1 MAIQIR
7 NLTMV
12 CSSCMKDQ
20 DEIAWFD
27 SGKNEWFD
35 GAMYCKPCW
44 RKFFLMLPEEKRKE
58 WKWK

>member
-1 MAIQIR
+1 MAIQIQ
-7 NLTMV
+7 NLTMA

-20 DEIAWFD
+20 NKITWFD
-27 SGKNEWFD
+27 SGKKKWFD

-44 RKFFLMLPEEKRKE
+44 KKFFLMLPKEKRKE